1 MSKSK
6 SPESEPKTSIRF
18 EYWLNPP
25 ISFSLVMESF
35 FRWYDLWIGAYYDR
49 KAKRLYV
56 CPIPMVGFWI
66 ELRRAPVDSEENPTV
81 I

>member
-1 MSKSK
+1 M
-6 SPESEPKTSIRF
+6 T
-18 EYWLNPP
+18 
-25 ISFSLVMESF
+25 VESF

-66 ELRRAPVDSEENPTV
+66 ELRREPAGSEESPTV